1 MGFITFDIIIMKLIK
16 LNKKC
21 KLIII
26 IIKYDLLI
34 LYCLHI
40 YIKHYV
46 IPHKCKAVFQ
56 IMSFKVSIC

>member
-26 IIKYDLLI
+26 IIKYDLFTFTLKI
-34 LYCLHI
+34 LVRDYHI
-40 YIKHYV
+40 IFNNNLGFPDA
-46 IPHKCKAVFQ
+46 I
-56 IMSFKVSIC
+56 